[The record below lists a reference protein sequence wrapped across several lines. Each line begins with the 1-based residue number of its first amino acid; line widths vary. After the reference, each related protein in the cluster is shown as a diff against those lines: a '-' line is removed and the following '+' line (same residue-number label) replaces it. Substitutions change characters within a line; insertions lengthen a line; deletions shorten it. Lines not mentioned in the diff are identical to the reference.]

1 MLFNKVPFTLRTKL
15 ITSFT
20 GVLII
25 FLSVALFNLNQV
37 GQIKKSMETQN
48 EKVDLKVMALELKEM
63 VQELN
68 IIASG
73 LEISKKPEYIE
84 KYNSKRQAYNDMV
97 KRIGDT
103 ATTPDLRKWRSQMIQ
118 ASVDY
123 INNFDSA
130 AKMVQDPN
138 MKPLDLEKNLQ
149 YLYGESQMLK
159 DTIFGLVD
167 KFYLAYTQDAEQS
180 IKTSTALL
188 DTTSSVM
195 LMVSLAVL
203 LVTIVIAF
211 LLTRSFIRPIRRLQQ
226 AVSLMAAGDLRQQ
239 IKSSSQDELG
249 QLSQSFDHMIKQ
261 VRLMLGHTQH
271 IASSLSQHAHSFNS
285 VSQVTASAN
294 ADVLKAIHEIST
306 GADEQATVSEQS
318 SVLIAELETEILHIS
333 QYTDLMKNTSMQAS
347 TNTRKGTTSIHELKE
362 ASDQSRQILR
372 KVNEAME
379 TLSTSS
385 SQISK
390 ITRSITE
397 ISTQT
402 NVLALNAAIEAARAG
417 VHGKGFSVIAEEVR
431 GLSKQSNESSKMIEQ
446 ITTMLQHQILEL
458 QLINGKALE
467 YTITQNN
474 KVGETL
480 NSFEGIEQSMQAIA
494 SQIGQI
500 HDKIDQVRIKNEKLV
515 ESVQLVAAI
524 AQETAAG
531 VEEVNSTSIQQN
543 DSILRI
549 AEESDDI
556 LNLSQK
562 LFEEISKFRI
572 DQDDEEIQD
581 TQGEGLDLEEAG
593 PGSTSAAELQ
603 KLAQ

>member
-1 MLFNKVPFTLRTKL
+1 MLFNKFPFTMRTKL
-15 ITSFT
+15 IASFT

-25 FLSVALFNLNQV
+25 FLSVAIFNLSQV
-37 GQIKKSMETQN
+37 GQIKKSMDTQN

-84 KYNSKRQAYNDMV
+84 KYNNKRQAYNDMV

-103 ATTPDLRKWRSQMIQ
+103 AATPELRKWRSQMIQ

-123 INNFDSA
+123 INNFDTA
-130 AKMVQDPN
+130 ARMVQDPN

-167 KFYLAYTQDAEQS
+167 KFYLTYTQDAEQA
-180 IKTSTALL
+180 IKSSTTML
-188 DTTSSVM
+188 DTTGSVM
-195 LMVSLAVL
+195 LIVSLAVL

-211 LLTRSFIRPIRRLQQ
+211 LLTRSFTRPIRRLQQ

-239 IKSSSQDELG
+239 INSSSQDELG
-249 QLSQSFDHMIKQ
+249 QLSHSFDYMIKQ
-261 VRLMLGHTQH
+261 VRLMLGQTQQ
-271 IASSLSQHAHSFNS
+271 IASSLSEHAHSFHS
-285 VSQVTASAN
+285 FSQVTASAN
-294 ADVLKAIHEIST
+294 ADVLKAIHEISSGT
-306 GADEQATVSEQS
+306 DEQAAVSEQS
-318 SVLIAELETEILHIS
+318 SMLIAELETEILHIS
-333 QYTDLMKNTSMQAS
+333 QYTDLMKNTSMDAS
-347 TNTRKGTTSIHELKE
+347 SNTRKGTTSIHELKE
-362 ASDQSRQILR
+362 ASEHSEQILK

-379 TLSTSS
+379 TLSSSS

-417 VHGKGFSVIAEEVR
+417 EHGKGFSVIADEVH

-446 ITTMLQHQILEL
+446 ITTMLQQQILDL
-458 QLINGKALE
+458 QSIMGEARE
-467 YTITQNN
+467 YTLTQNN

-480 NSFEGIEQSMQAIA
+480 NSFEGIEQSMQAIT

-500 HDKIDQVRIKNEKLV
+500 HEKIDQARIKNEKLV
-515 ESVQLVAAI
+515 ESVQFVAAI

-543 DSILRI
+543 DSIFRI
-549 AEESDDI
+549 AKESDDI
-556 LNLSQK
+556 LSLSQK

-572 DQDDEEIQD
+572 DEDDEEIQAAR
-581 TQGEGLDLEEAG
+581 GEIIDLDIRLI
-593 PGSTSAAELQ
+593 
-603 KLAQ
+603 

>member
-1 MLFNKVPFTLRTKL
+1 MLFNKFPLTMRTKL
-15 ITSFT
+15 IASFT

-37 GQIKKSMETQN
+37 SQIKKSMDIQN

-84 KYNSKRQAYNDMV
+84 KYNNKRQAYNDMV

-123 INNFDSA
+123 ISNFDTA

-138 MKPLDLEKNLQ
+138 MKPLDLENNLQ
-149 YLYGESQMLK
+149 YLYGESQILK

-167 KFYLAYTQDAEQS
+167 KFYSTYSQDAQQA
-180 IKTSTALL
+180 IKSSKTML
-188 DTTSSVM
+188 DTTGSVM
-195 LMVSLAVL
+195 LIVSLAVL

-211 LLTRSFIRPIRRLQQ
+211 LLTRSFTRPIRRLQQ

-239 IKSSSQDELG
+239 INSSSLDELG
-249 QLSQSFDHMIKQ
+249 QLSQSFDHMTKQ

-271 IASSLSQHAHSFNS
+271 IASSLSEHAHSFHS
-285 VSQVTASAN
+285 FSQVTASAN
-294 ADVLKAIHEIST
+294 ADVLKAIHEISSGT
-306 GADEQATVSEQS
+306 DEQATVSERS
-318 SVLIAELETEILHIS
+318 SMLIAELETEILHIS
-333 QYTDLMKNTSMQAS
+333 QYTDLMKNTSLDAS
-347 TNTRKGTTSIHELKE
+347 SNTRKGTSSIHELKE
-362 ASDQSRQILR
+362 ASEHSEQILQ

-379 TLSTSS
+379 TLSSSS
-385 SQISK
+385 SQIGK

-417 VHGKGFSVIAEEVR
+417 EQGKGFSVIADEVR

-446 ITTMLQHQILEL
+446 ITTMLQNQILDL
-458 QLINGKALE
+458 QLIMGEARE
-467 YTITQNN
+467 YTLTQNN
-474 KVGETL
+474 KVDDTL
-480 NSFEGIEQSMQAIA
+480 NSFEGIEQSMQAMT

-500 HDKIDQVRIKNEKLV
+500 HDKIDQARIKNEKLI
-515 ESVQLVAAI
+515 ESVQFVAAI

-572 DQDDEEIQD
+572 DEKTE
-581 TQGEGLDLEEAG
+581 
-593 PGSTSAAELQ
+593 
-603 KLAQ
+603 

>member
-1 MLFNKVPFTLRTKL
+1 MLFNKFPLTMRTKL
-15 ITSFT
+15 IASFT

-37 GQIKKSMETQN
+37 SQIKKSMDIQN

-84 KYNSKRQAYNDMV
+84 KYNNKRQAYNDMV

-123 INNFDSA
+123 ISNFDTA

-138 MKPLDLEKNLQ
+138 MKPLELENNLQ
-149 YLYGESQMLK
+149 YLYGESQILK

-167 KFYLAYTQDAEQS
+167 KFYSTYSQDAQQA
-180 IKTSTALL
+180 IKSSKTML
-188 DTTSSVM
+188 DTTGSVM
-195 LMVSLAVL
+195 LIVSLAVL

-211 LLTRSFIRPIRRLQQ
+211 LLTRSFSRPIRHLQQ

-239 IKSSSQDELG
+239 INSSSQDELG
-249 QLSQSFDHMIKQ
+249 QLSQSFDHMTKQ

-271 IASSLSQHAHSFNS
+271 IASSLSEHAHSFHS
-285 VSQVTASAN
+285 FSQVTASAN
-294 ADVLKAIHEIST
+294 ADVLKAIHEISSGT
-306 GADEQATVSEQS
+306 DEQATVSERS
-318 SVLIAELETEILHIS
+318 SMLIAELETEILHIS
-333 QYTDLMKNTSMQAS
+333 QYTDLMKNTSLDAS
-347 TNTRKGTTSIHELKE
+347 SNTRKGTSSIHELKE
-362 ASDQSRQILR
+362 ASEHSEQILQ

-379 TLSTSS
+379 TLSSSS
-385 SQISK
+385 SQIGK

-417 VHGKGFSVIAEEVR
+417 EHGKGFSVIADEVR

-446 ITTMLQHQILEL
+446 ITTMLQNQILDL
-458 QLINGKALE
+458 QLIMGEARE
-467 YTITQNN
+467 YTLTQNN
-474 KVGETL
+474 KVDETL
-480 NSFEGIEQSMQAIA
+480 NSFEGIEQSMQAMT

-500 HDKIDQVRIKNEKLV
+500 HDKIDQARIKNEKLI
-515 ESVQLVAAI
+515 ESVQFVAAI

-572 DQDDEEIQD
+572 DEE
-581 TQGEGLDLEEAG
+581 TE
-593 PGSTSAAELQ
+593 
-603 KLAQ
+603 

>member
-1 MLFNKVPFTLRTKL
+1 MLFNKFPLTMRTKL
-15 ITSFT
+15 IASFT

-37 GQIKKSMETQN
+37 SQIKKSMDIQN

-84 KYNSKRQAYNDMV
+84 KYNNKRQAYNDMV

-123 INNFDSA
+123 ISNFDTA

-138 MKPLDLEKNLQ
+138 MKPLDLENNLQ
-149 YLYGESQMLK
+149 YLYGESQILK

-167 KFYLAYTQDAEQS
+167 KFYSTYSQDAQQA
-180 IKTSTALL
+180 IKSSKTML
-188 DTTSSVM
+188 DTTGSVM
-195 LMVSLAVL
+195 LIVSLAVL

-211 LLTRSFIRPIRRLQQ
+211 LLTRSFSRPIRHLQQ

-239 IKSSSQDELG
+239 INSSSLDELG
-249 QLSQSFDHMIKQ
+249 QLSQSFDHMTKQ

-271 IASSLSQHAHSFNS
+271 IASSLSEHAHSFHS
-285 VSQVTASAN
+285 FSQVTASAN
-294 ADVLKAIHEIST
+294 ADVLKAIHEISSGT
-306 GADEQATVSEQS
+306 DEQATVSERS
-318 SVLIAELETEILHIS
+318 SMLIAELETEILHIS
-333 QYTDLMKNTSMQAS
+333 QYTDLMKNTSLDAS
-347 TNTRKGTTSIHELKE
+347 SNTRKGTSSIHELKE
-362 ASDQSRQILR
+362 ASEHSEQILQ

-379 TLSTSS
+379 TLSSSS
-385 SQISK
+385 SQIGK

-417 VHGKGFSVIAEEVR
+417 EHGKGFSVIADEVR

-446 ITTMLQHQILEL
+446 ITTMLQNQILDL
-458 QLINGKALE
+458 QLIMGEARE
-467 YTITQNN
+467 YTLTQNN
-474 KVGETL
+474 KVDETL
-480 NSFEGIEQSMQAIA
+480 NSFEGIEQSMQVMT

-500 HDKIDQVRIKNEKLV
+500 HDKIDQARIKNEKLI
-515 ESVQLVAAI
+515 ESVQFVAAI

-572 DQDDEEIQD
+572 DEE
-581 TQGEGLDLEEAG
+581 TE
-593 PGSTSAAELQ
+593 
-603 KLAQ
+603 